1 MSKGELP
8 IPHMIAIALGVLVIV
23 LVGFFLFQQSGQ
35 LGEQVSK
42 QDCLRAV
49 TEYCSFYSADKS
61 WDKKYGTKPTQQN
74 CVDYQVGKY
83 DPCSKFGASGT
94 PGGIAI
100 NKPTSITI
108 KPTVSSVLLDASKI
122 LPITG
127 HFLILDDNSEKS
139 SALEISLAGTLTI
152 DITFDQLSDQYEL
165 LLQYRKKGDTAWSDY
180 GTKKN
185 VADWDSKLKE
195 GNTLKFK
202 TTLSSLKEPG
212 VYKVRIIGDVE
223 SLSSDK
229 YDLESNIIEIKIKA
243 GVTCSTQCGSKLCKS
258 YETCI
263 QYDEQGIEIDY
274 CKLAASCGATCNS
287 FVTKYPTFAKI
298 KEQPCNKYDNCVGN
312 IKDDFG
318 NSYTCVVDN
327 KPRYVCIGKC
337 DVTSGS
343 NKQDTSMPKT
353 PPFPACA
360 DGTKYGECSKD
371 KKYCDNGNLVSDID
385 KCGCPLGDVLDG
397 GACKL
402 RTGYTCQE
410 NNDCQIEVE
419 TSFGYVKLFDSKGEL
434 VARAPCQNNLCNLPG
449 SFMKPVGAQY
459 KITIEWIGNYADKT
473 ITIG

>member
-8 IPHMIAIALGVLVIV
+8 VPHMIAIVLGVLVMA
-23 LVGFFLFQQSGQ
+23 LVGFFLFQQTGN
-35 LGEQVSK
+35 LGTEASK
-42 QDCLRAV
+42 QDCLKAV
-49 TEYCSFYSADKS
+49 TEYCSFYSADKK
-61 WDKKYGTKPTQQN
+61 WDNKYGSQPKQQD

-83 DPCSKFGASGT
+83 DPCSKFASGT
-94 PGGIAI
+94 PGGIAT
-100 NKPTSITI
+100 NKPTSIIIRQT
-108 KPTVSSVLLDASKI
+108 TSSVLLDASKT

-127 HFLILDDNSEKS
+127 HASQQSGRNEIFDKN
-139 SALEISLAGTLTI
+139 EISLTDNMQI
-152 DITFDQLSDQYEL
+152 DIILDQSPEKYEL
-165 LLQYRKKGDTAWSDY
+165 LLQYRKSGDAEWNDY

-185 VADWDSKLKE
+185 IADWPSNSKKD
-195 GNTLKFK
+195 NIFKFK

-212 VYKVRIIGDVE
+212 LYEFRIIGDVE
-223 SLSSDK
+223 SLNPQK
-229 YDLESNIIEIKIKA
+229 YDLKSNIIEIKIKA

-263 QYDEQGIEIDY
+263 QYDEFGTEIDY
-274 CKLAASCGATCNS
+274 CKLAASCGATCSS
-287 FVTKYPTFAKI
+287 FVTKYPSFAKI
-298 KEQPCNKYDNCVGN
+298 MEQPCDKYDNCAVN

-318 NSYTCVVDN
+318 NSYPCVVDK
-327 KPRYVCIGKC
+327 KPKYLCIGKC
-337 DVTSGS
+337 DVPSGS
-343 NKQDTSMPKT
+343 NKQDASAPKI
-353 PPFPACA
+353 PPSPACA

-402 RTGYTCQE
+402 RTSYTCQE
-410 NNDCQIEVE
+410 SKDCKIEVE

-449 SFMKPVGAQY
+449 SFMKPAGAQY

-473 ITIG
+473 IAIG